1 MNTLITDRA
10 TLAVSP
16 ALHKR
21 AMDALTSPKIRN
33 PFNHLVLTPPPAG
46 ELPLLSEAMIRER
59 VLAMSLPPA
68 RYGLS
73 NRFKC
78 QVIDC
83 TTKRV
88 VRETRWTPNLIL
100 DQGLNNWGSGTIFLA
115 TLATACAV
123 GTGTTPVVRDSTGT
137 AQITAAGTAVSA
149 DAPFFEAGDV
159 GRLLKMDS
167 GGEAY
172 ITVFTDTQNVTVGTS
187 LGAVGPEDAAVWYV
201 NQTGLATET
210 KRSTTYLTGAG
221 NCGTS
226 DVSNVRTFKLT
237 YDFSAEGAPINY
249 TELGWSHTGSAGSNL
264 NSRALISGGSVAV
277 GAGQQLRVIYEWSV
291 TTSQNASTAGTS
303 TVTGWPVAPAVTQ
316 DGDMI
321 LSRPFVGFKSIDTSG
336 NVGASSGNYEPGT
349 TGGNIIS
356 LSTTATLPTFGNTYG
371 GGSPA
376 NNTASTSNSNP
387 AYVAGSFTR
396 TKNGT
401 WNLSTANR
409 TDWRGV
415 TRVGAASNEFGWVF
429 VWDEG
434 QTKANTHT
442 LTIGMPCFWQR
453 ILTNP

>member
-10 TLAVSP
+10 ALAVSP

-21 AMDALTSPKIRN
+21 AMDALKAPQIRN
-33 PFNHLVLTPPPAG
+33 PFRHLVLNPPPAG

-59 VLAMSLPPA
+59 IREMSMPPA
-68 RYGLS
+68 RYGIS
-73 NRFKC
+73 NRCKC
-78 QVIDC
+78 QVIDSA
-83 TTKRV
+83 TKRV

-137 AQITAAGTAVSA
+137 AQITTAGTAVSA
-149 DAPFFEAGDV
+149 DNPYFEAGDV
-159 GRLLKMDS
+159 GRLLKLDS

-172 ITVFTDTQNVTVGTS
+172 ITAFTDTQNVTVGTS
-187 LGAVGPEDAAVWYV
+187 LGATGPQDAAVWYV

-210 KRSTTYLTGAG
+210 KRTTTYLTGSG

-237 YDFSAEGAPINY
+237 YDFSSEAAPINY
-249 TELGWSHTGSAGSNL
+249 TELGWSHTGSAGNNL

-291 TTSQNASTAGTS
+291 TTTQNASTAGTS
-303 TVTGWPVAPAVTQ
+303 TITGWPVAPALTQ

-336 NVGASSGNYEPGT
+336 NVGASTGNYEPGT
-349 TGGNIIS
+349 TAGNIHH
-356 LSTTATLPTFGNTYG
+356 LSTTATLPTFGNNYANA
-371 GGSPA
+371 GSVRCTSSA
-376 NNTASTSNSNP
+376 NA

-396 TKNGT
+396 TRNGT
-401 WNLSTANR
+401 WNLSTGNATN
-409 TDWRGV
+409 WRGV
-415 TRVGAASNEFGWVF
+415 CREGASSSDFGWSF
-429 VWDEG
+429 VWDEA

-442 LTIGMPCFWQR
+442 LTIGLPCTWQR